1 MSFIVPLALKIGTLA
16 KTAGI
21 TKAGIA
27 TAAKVGGTALSVTGA
42 LRAGQAQEDQAG
54 IEAQL
59 AEAGSIA
66 EETRAS
72 EERTAAAEAET
83 ERRKEGRKDIARVA
97 SRTAAQGIELT
108 GTPLLQIT
116 DFLTDIQAD
125 IENIKTTGARKA
137 GAATSRAA
145 SKRLQGLTLKQIG
158 KAQKTKS
165 RFKAGSSLLTGIGGL
180 FT

>member
-1 MSFIVPLALKIGTLA
+1 MSFVAPLALKIGAVA
-16 KTAGI
+16 KAAGI

-27 TAAKVGGTALSVTGA
+27 TTAKVAGTALQVGG
-42 LRAGQAQEDQAG
+42 LIAGGREQERQAG
-54 IEAQL
+54 VEAGL
-59 AEAGSIA
+59 AEAGALA

-72 EERTAAAEAET
+72 EERTAAAQAET
-83 ERRKEGRKDIARVA
+83 ARRKEGREDIARVV
-97 SRTAAQGIELT
+97 SRTASSGIELA

-116 DFLTDIQAD
+116 DFLTDIEED
-125 IENIKTTGARKA
+125 IKNIQTTGARKS
-137 GAATSRAA
+137 GAAVSRAA

-165 RFKAGSSLLTGIGGL
+165 RFEAGSSLLTGIGGL

>member
-1 MSFIVPLALKIGTLA
+1 MSFVAPLALKIGALA
-16 KTAGI
+16 KSAGI

-27 TAAKVGGTALSVTGA
+27 TTLQVGGAGISAVGS
-42 LRAGQAQEDQAG
+42 LRAGQAQEDQSK

-59 AEAGSIA
+59 AEAGAIS

-72 EERTAAAEAET
+72 EERTAAVQAEI
-83 ERRKEGRKDIARVA
+83 ERSKEGRRDISRVVA
-97 SRTAAQGIELT
+97 RTAGQGIELA

-125 IENIKTTGARKA
+125 IKNIQTTGARKA

>member
-1 MSFIVPLALKIGTLA
+1 MSFVAPLALKIGTLA
-16 KTAGI
+16 KSAGI
-21 TKAGIA
+21 TKAGISTTLQVA
-27 TAAKVGGTALSVTGA
+27 GTGLSVVGA

-59 AEAGSIA
+59 AEAGAIA
-66 EETRAS
+66 EQTRSS
-72 EERTAAAEAET
+72 EERTAAAQAET
-83 ERRKEGRKDIARVA
+83 ARRETGRRDIARVVA
-97 SRTAAQGIELT
+97 RTAGQGIELA

-125 IENIKTTGARKA
+125 IENIKTTGARKS
-137 GAATSRAA
+137 GAAVSRSA